1 MTVQR
6 LDRRRLLA
14 GALAIPAAI
23 VVAAPPALAGG
34 HPDAELLELGRQHT
48 EVQRRYTE
56 VADQAALVSERAQAA
71 HPPMS
76 EVLRKRQDDW
86 FISRLGVGQFY
97 TSDEV
102 ARWRTG
108 IEREDY
114 GLAAIQL
121 TRLRTRGREIV
132 AAWDAHLAAIEA
144 VNVAYGARQ
153 LERAADDLG
162 DAYYDLERQIFEM
175 KATTPDGWRLKAR
188 ITAHIIQGQEDGTYE
203 DMLVRNLLTDVLR
216 GAPQTR

>member
-1 MTVQR
+1 MTAQR

-23 VVAAPPALAGG
+23 VVAAPPALAGA
-34 HPDAELLELGRQHT
+34 HPDAELLDLGRQHAQA
-48 EVQRRYTE
+48 QRRYTE

-71 HPPMS
+71 HPSMP

-86 FISRLGVGQFY
+86 FISRLGLGQFY

-132 AAWDAHLAAIEA
+132 AAWDGRIAAIEA
-144 VNVAYGARQ
+144 MNVAHGLRR
-153 LERAADDLG
+153 LETEADDLG
-162 DAYYDLERQIFEM
+162 DAYYDLERRIFEM
-175 KATTPDGWRLKAR
+175 KATTPDGWRVKAR
-188 ITAHIIQGQEDGTYE
+188 IAAHILGDEPDGTYE
-203 DMLVRNLLTDVLR
+203 DRLVRNLLADLLR
-216 GAPQTR
+216 AADA